1 MLRPTGDELPAYS
14 FNFRSKQRD
23 HEVTLCAFDLL
34 ELDGVK
40 VAIHKLIDRKMRLQN
55 VLAKVRDGI
64 HFNEHIEGEGP
75 TIFAHAC
82 KLGCEGIVAKR
93 KDLAYESG
101 RSKRWL

>member
-1 MLRPTGDELPAYS
+1 
-14 FNFRSKQRD
+14 
-23 HEVTLCAFDLL
+23 VTLCAFDLL

-75 TIFAHAC
+75 TIFAHAASWAARVSSLSEMIWLT
-82 KLGCEGIVAKR
+82 KA
-93 KDLAYESG
+93 AA
-101 RSKRWL
+101 RSDG